1 MKEWSIEVTRRFERD
16 FKRLSRSVQDRIIE
30 LVEELKSNPY
40 LGKKLRSLPYY
51 SLRVGEYRVIYKINE
66 REHVI
71 TLMTVFHRRVGYRR
85 IRSS

>member
-1 MKEWSIEVTRRFERD
+1 
-16 FKRLSRSVQDRIIE
+16 LSRSIQDRIIE

-40 LGKKLRSLPYY
+40 LGKKLRSLSYY
-51 SLRVGEYRVIYKINE
+51 SLRVEEYRVIYKVNE

-71 TLMTVFHRRVGYRR
+71 TLMTVFHRRR

>member
-30 LVEELKSNPY
+30 LVEELRSNPY
-40 LGKKLRSLPYY
+40 LGKKLLPYY
-51 SLRVGEYRVIYKINE
+51 SLRVGEYSSYKINE